1 MKISILEKNGM
12 KPEVIETVTR
22 LVERIPWPERRQAM
36 AEVTRMLLDGKPR
49 VAEDVFGW
57 GRSTV
62 QLGINELR
70 TGIICK
76 NDLSKRRKPKT
87 EEKYPEMLND
97 IREIMNSECQA
108 DPHLRTTLAYTNMTA
123 ASVRKALLTKGWS
136 KEKLPSVRT
145 MSDILSRQ
153 GYRLRSVAKTRV
165 QKKTEW
171 TDLIFKNVHEVN
183 ADADADSSTVR
194 ISVDTKAVINVGDYS
209 RGGKSRC
216 LKPVAAI
223 DHDMMCKEKLV
234 PGGILEINSGK
245 AFLFF
250 TKSNKT
256 SDFLVDGIDFW
267 WSGRKEELGDI
278 KRLVINMDN
287 GPECSGRRSRFLQR
301 MVDFADHSGIEI
313 RLAYYPPYH
322 SKYNGIEHYWGGL
335 ERSWNGYLLNSV
347 ETVLKRASNFTWR
360 DERTTVT
367 LVTSEYAK
375 GVTLC
380 KKEKLELEGRLL
392 RLAHLPWWDITIRPL
407 TVN

>member
-1 MKISILEKNGM
+1 MKISTVEKNGV
-12 KPEVIETVTR
+12 KLEVIETVSR
-22 LVERIPWPERRQAM
+22 LVAHIPWPARRQAM
-36 AEVTRMLLDGKPR
+36 AEVTTMLLDGKPR
-49 VAEDVFGW
+49 IAEDVFGW

-62 QLGINELR
+62 KLGMNELR
-70 TGIICK
+70 IGIICK
-76 NDLSKRRKPKT
+76 NDLSMRRKPKT

-123 ASVRKALLTKGWS
+123 AAVRKALLTKGWS
-136 KEKLPSVRT
+136 EEKLPSVRT

-153 GYRLRSVAKTRV
+153 RYRLRSVAKTRV
-165 QKKTEW
+165 QKKTKW
-171 TDLIFKNVHEVN
+171 TDPIFKNVHAVN
-183 ADADADSSTVR
+183 AEADADPKTVR
-194 ISVDTKAVINVGDYS
+194 ISVDTKAVINVGSYS

-216 LKPVAAI
+216 LKPVAAL
-223 DHDMMCKEKLV
+223 DHEMMHKEKLV
-234 PGGILEINSGK
+234 PGGILEMASGK

-256 SDFLVDGIDFW
+256 SDFLVDGINFW
-267 WSGRKEELGDI
+267 WSRRKEELVAVN
-278 KRLVINMDN
+278 RLVINMDN
-287 GPECSGRRSRFLQR
+287 GPECNGRRSRFLQR
-301 MVDFADHSGIEI
+301 MVDFADHSGLEI

-335 ERSWNGYLLNSV
+335 ERSWNGYLLDSV
-347 ETVLKRASNFTWR
+347 ETVLKRAGNFTWR

-375 GVTLC
+375 GITLC
-380 KKEKLELEGRLL
+380 KKEKLKLEGRLL
-392 RLAHLPWWDITIRPL
+392 RLEHLPWWDITIRPL